1 MYKNHLIWGKKCRYD
16 FLSSEVYFSAAPSIV
31 GEFQVPQ
38 FRVSAASPRK
48 KLNRSS
54 FFRNSAAVRA
64 HAHSTRGQLA
74 GSGRLIILSFRQ
86 LIRRPR
92 KRNVATELRFCGMSP
107 AEWPSV
113 RPPLVCKLRPVLPN
127 PIYGMGKIGPRGPW

>member
-1 MYKNHLIWGKKCRYD
+1 MGKEVPLR

-54 FFRNSAAVRA
+54 FFRNFAAVRA

-113 RPPLVCKLRPVLPN
+113 RPPLNEPSSGVATHLACALDETRLFSA
-127 PIYGMGKIGPRGPW
+127 PRRR